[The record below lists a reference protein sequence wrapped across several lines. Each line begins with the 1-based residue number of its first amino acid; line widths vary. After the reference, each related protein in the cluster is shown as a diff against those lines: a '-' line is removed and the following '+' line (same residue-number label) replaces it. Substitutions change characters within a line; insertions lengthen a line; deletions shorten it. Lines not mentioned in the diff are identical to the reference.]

1 MSAIITRKKLGPST
15 LLLTVASKPVDGTSG
30 TGKGQ
35 APPGTLCLQLSG
47 TNSPRLF
54 VNRGTKASPTWE
66 PTTKTVTVVANGNNG
81 AGQITATGFKV
92 GDKVVAAVNLT
103 DGTNDAASFETEI
116 TVVDKIVQS
125 SASNLSA
132 KKYIFQVTR

>member
-1 MSAIITRKKLGPST
+1 MSAVISVKKISSSLKFLFGT
-15 LLLTVASKPVDGTSG
+15 TKPVDGTSG
-30 TGKGQ
+30 TGKGS
-35 APPGTLCLQLSG
+35 APPGTFYLKTGSA
-47 TNSPRLF
+47 PRLF

-66 PTTKTVTVVANGNNG
+66 MCSKTISFVSLGNNG
-81 AGQITATGFKV
+81 AGQITLTGTAV
-92 GDKVVAAVNLT
+92 GDKVVTALNLT

-132 KKYIFQVTR
+132 KKYLFQVQR